1 MYKDTQFLVKVD
13 SSSKYRIPSHS
24 ILNTQAGFPRV
35 VFQELWILYASCKG
49 IKFNQVPKNGG
60 KQYTKNVKLFSCKRR
75 TWYFVK
81 ITWKVAIF
89 FIGVFSKLEI

>member
-49 IKFNQVPKNGG
+49 IKFNQVP
-60 KQYTKNVKLFSCKRR
+60 
-75 TWYFVK
+75 
-81 ITWKVAIF
+81 
-89 FIGVFSKLEI
+89 